1 MKKVK
6 STVNRNNLDITVS
19 KVQHMVRPPPSI
31 GALTVSYNTMVVGGQ
46 FAATVI
52 CGLFAGVEEGWRYM
66 LGMKTYVCLNYCV
79 HVIWFRGREIFKK
92 SEIQIILLFIQLIN
106 RLGQIFRMEKNRLW

>member
-1 MKKVK
+1 MTLQLVK
-6 STVNRNNLDITVS
+6 CNIWCA
-19 KVQHMVRPPPSI
+19 PPPSL

-66 LGMKTYVCLNYCV
+66 LGMKTDVCLNYCV